1 MWGVSF
7 SLIYLFKLLN
17 NKFCE
22 SFWIFRGQISFV
34 RHFRQARRNKIGI
47 LRAGRSISPQVA
59 AFDILNKSDYPSGG
73 AKMTLP
79 LDGAH
84 FRPIN
89 TSSKGRVVGLLFRKS
104 QLIKRADRGRVIQSE
119 ANIKAEKLLWGRYK
133 TQHFL
138 WLGVQSFETV
148 FLLRGSSWFPRIF
161 LAWTSKKQEKKMVWF
176 H

>member
-1 MWGVSF
+1 MWGVWF
-7 SLIYLFKLLN
+7 FLIYLFKLLN
-17 NKFCE
+17 NKFGE
-22 SFWIFRGQISFV
+22 SFWIFRGQISFI

-47 LRAGRSISPQVA
+47 LRAGRSIFPQVA

-119 ANIKAEKLLWGRYK
+119 ANIKAEKAPLRAVQDTTLLMARRSK
-133 TQHFL
+133 L
-138 WLGVQSFETV
+138 WNCISFA
-148 FLLRGSSWFPRIF
+148 RIKLIPKDIF
-161 LAWTSKKQEKKMVWF
+161 GMKFQKN
-176 H
+176 